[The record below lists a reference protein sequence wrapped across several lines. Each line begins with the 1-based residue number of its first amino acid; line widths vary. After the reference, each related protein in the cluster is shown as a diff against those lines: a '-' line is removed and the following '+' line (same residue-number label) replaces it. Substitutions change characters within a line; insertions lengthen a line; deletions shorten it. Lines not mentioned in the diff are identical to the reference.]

1 MKTRDSRRLKSMLLA
16 VALTLPFQPVHADLI
31 PTEQVASDARIQAE
45 RDKVT
50 AFLNRADATRELAAL
65 GVQPE
70 LAQQRVDAL
79 TDAEVMHLAGKIDS
93 LPAGGALSNQD
104 LILILLVAIL
114 VALLI

>member
-1 MKTRDSRRLKSMLLA
+1 MKIRPSRELSSMLLA
-16 VALTLPFQPVHADLI
+16 ATLALPFQSTQAELI
-31 PTEQVASDARIQAE
+31 STDQLVADARIQEE
-45 RDKVT
+45 RDK
-50 AFLNRADATRELAAL
+50 D
-65 GVQPE
+65 